1 LIDNILEETL
11 SVNTKTNKKATDK
24 NGGAE
29 AINTGES
36 EVELNSMFAKLDKTS
51 QKQEK

>member
-1 LIDNILEETL
+1 
-11 SVNTKTNKKATDK
+11 VNTKNIKVVNDK
-24 NGGAE
+24 DGGAE

-36 EVELNSMFAKLDKTS
+36 EVELNSMFPKLDNTS